1 VYLFNLN
8 RADMGVL
15 ADSKLR
21 AHLEDARQENKR
33 AVETCR
39 SHMEELD
46 ERRNVMAELDRSR
59 RNERDSLVAAN
70 AQVASL
76 RAQLERAVDAKVNKK
91 MNNKLKV
98 GSAEGT
104 KSQPGELS

>member
-1 VYLFNLN
+1 
-8 RADMGVL
+8 MGIL

-33 AVETCR
+33 AAETCR

-46 ERRNVMAELDRSR
+46 ERRSVMTELDRSR

-76 RAQLERAVDAKVNKK
+76 RAQLDRAVDAKVNKK

-98 GSAEGT
+98 GCAEGPE
-104 KSQPGELS
+104 SHIGESS